1 VKINKKQSRG
11 QLPFIDHGGVLRY
24 CTTILLQ
31 QTMNYHIGV
40 AHNGRKHITLANIH
54 SSNGLYHANYNSEY
68 YKQNPM
74 SMMHCLSFNA
84 TRNIRHA

>member
-1 VKINKKQSRG
+1 
-11 QLPFIDHGGVLRY
+11 
-24 CTTILLQ
+24 
-31 QTMNYHIGV
+31 MNYHIGV

-84 TRNIRHA
+84 TRNIRHAYVVYPCASVAEKVYMLMDNYQC